1 MILFRQSKFAAE
13 QVTWFLSSR
22 FRDGMAIATPFSSVF
37 AEISAAAFVL
47 LTKEEPYECGHE
59 RSRAGNRVS

>member
-37 AEISAAAFVL
+37 AEISAVL
-47 LTKEEPYECGHE
+47 LYC
-59 RSRAGNRVS
+59 